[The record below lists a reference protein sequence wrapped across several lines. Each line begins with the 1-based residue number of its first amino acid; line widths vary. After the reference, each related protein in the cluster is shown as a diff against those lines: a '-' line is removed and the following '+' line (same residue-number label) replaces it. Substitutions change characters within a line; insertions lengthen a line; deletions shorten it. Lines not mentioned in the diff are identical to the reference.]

1 MRRRRHALSGAI
13 YDVRDDGCVDVTA
26 RDGTEGT
33 FTAKG
38 TWVRGE
44 LRHADPHLCGWLAG
58 PQLPPR
64 LAVLPRFR
72 VTEGGSTDSNS
83 VTR

>member
-13 YDVRDDGCVDVTA
+13 YEVQDNGNVEVTD
-26 RDGTEGT
+26 RDGRTGT
-33 FTAKG
+33 FTPAG
-38 TWVRGE
+38 VWIEGD
-44 LRHADPHLCGWLAG
+44 LRQADPHLCGWLAG

-72 VTEGGSTDSNS
+72 NTDRSAAEK
-83 VTR
+83 